1 MSPRLQR
8 TLMITG
14 LAISAGV
21 VLLMIEVWFGTPSP
35 DAAAIPGTSASS
47 SVATMLATT
56 TTTVPL
62 TSTADTA
69 GTTTTVIATSTTV
82 ATTTTTAPPT
92 TTSTSPPT
100 TTTTVAPTTT
110 TAPTTTPTTTPSWP
124 PPGNPGGNAPVPP
137 EARAV
142 NTSSPDHVIGSGTA
156 TSCTSE
162 ALVAAVAQGGIIVF
176 NCGPSPVTIPMHAT
190 ARVFNNRP
198 NVVIDGGGLVT
209 LDGQGARRIIYM
221 NTCDQSLVW
230 TTSHCQNQDHPTLTV
245 QNFTL
250 INGRSSGTA
259 TMDGGGAIFVRGGR
273 FKVVNSRFFG
283 NRCAGTG
290 PDVGGA
296 AIQVFSQYEGR
307 PVFVVKSTF
316 GGSGSLRN
324 QCSNGGATSSIGVS
338 WTILNSLFV
347 NNRAVGNGANPPKP
361 GTPGGGNGGAIYLDG
376 NQMTLRLDGTR
387 VEGNNAPEG
396 GSAIFFVSNNGT
408 GEVHIA
414 NSVLRNNT
422 GDSFWTHPG
431 IFFLG
436 SDITFTNSIVE

>member
-1 MSPRLQR
+1 MTTDLKRILLIAGLVVSTG
-8 TLMITG
+8 TLFA
-14 LAISAGV
+14 LAGPWLGPPPQAGV
-21 VLLMIEVWFGTPSP
+21 GPGSTSTSLNQVTTTAPTSTTMAVTTSIQATTTSDPTTTSSTTPP
-35 DAAAIPGTSASS
+35 TSSTTTAS
-47 SVATMLATT
+47 TT
-56 TTTVPL
+56 TTT
-62 TSTADTA
+62 
-69 GTTTTVIATSTTV
+69 TTIAS
-82 ATTTTTAPPT
+82 TTTTAPPT
-92 TTSTSPPT
+92 TTST
-100 TTTTVAPTTT
+100 
-110 TAPTTTPTTTPSWP
+110 TTPAWP
-124 PPGNPGGNAPVPP
+124 PPGNPAGNAPVPA

-142 NTSSPDHVIGSGTA
+142 NTSNPNHVIGNGTPA
-156 TSCTSE
+156 SCTSE
-162 ALVAAVAQGGIIVF
+162 AVVAAVAQGGIIVF
-176 NCGPSPVTIPMHAT
+176 NCGPDPVTIPMHAT

-198 NVVIDGGGLVT
+198 NVVIDGGGKVT
-209 LDGQGARRIIYM
+209 LDGQGSRRILYM

-245 QNFTL
+245 QNLTFV
-250 INGRSSGTA
+250 NGRSSGTA

-307 PVFVVKSTF
+307 PVYVVQSTF

-338 WTILNSLFV
+338 WTMLNSLFV
-347 NNRAVGNGANPPKP
+347 NNRAIGNGANPPKP

-376 NQMTLRLDGTR
+376 NEMTLRLDGTR
-387 VEGNNAPEG
+387 VEGNHAPEG
-396 GSAIFFVSNNGT
+396 GSAIFFVSNNRSGD
-408 GEVHIA
+408 VFIA

-436 SDITFTNSIVE
+436 RNISFTNSVVE